1 MAEKILLTA
10 EELEWTIGRQVIFDH
25 ASFAFYEGERVAL
38 IGRNGCGKSTFL
50 RVLAGLDSPP
60 VGTIARARGLRTAL
74 LPQDF
79 ALDESLSISDNVRT
93 GLGWM
98 EDLLRRYENSTPGSA
113 LHDELEHLLNRHDAW
128 RPESRLETVMTQLRL
143 PPDSRPV
150 ATLSGGEKRRVSLAR
165 AIVSEPDLLLLDEPT
180 NHLDVRT
187 IEWIEEFLHSWR
199 GSCLL
204 VTHDRYFL
212 DRLATRIVE
221 LDQGKFYS
229 YTGSYADYLAARA
242 ARETAEDLQEAKRR
256 KFLRDE
262 IEWVRRSPKARLR
275 RNVGRLKHFE
285 AVAARQA
292 PVRTGEIELV
302 IPPAPRLG
310 NQTVILNDV
319 SHAYGDRRIL
329 DHFSFEFTPGCKL
342 GVVGPNGIGKTTLLQ
357 IITGRIAPTSG
368 EVKIAPTVRFNY
380 VDQSRLVLDPAKT
393 VAEEIGEGHSF
404 IQLGAEKISIWG
416 YLKRFLFEDE
426 RINTRIEY
434 LSGGEK
440 ARLTLAKILKQGGNF
455 LILDEPTNDLDLS
468 SLRLLEEALA
478 DFGGCLV
485 AVSHDRYFL
494 NRVCDSIL
502 AFEDDGTLFHT
513 PGDYDYNLAKRRE
526 RRMAATDSG
535 PSSATATARVPA
547 PAAPPRPDP
556 PRKKLTFREQREL
569 ETIEEE
575 IAAAEARTAEL
586 EGIFSRPDFFATH
599 GARTAELQAELA
611 AARTAVTALY
621 DRWEELEQKR
631 AALSR

>member
-1 MAEKILLTA
+1 MAEKILLSA
-10 EELEWTIGRQVIFDH
+10 EELEWTIGRQVIFNQ

-60 VGTIARARGLRTAL
+60 AGTIARARRGLRTAL

-79 ALDESLSISDNVRT
+79 SLDESLSISGNVRT
-93 GLGWM
+93 GLAWM
-98 EDLLRRYENSTPGSA
+98 EDLLRRYENSPPGSV

-128 RPESRLETVMTQLRL
+128 RPESRLEAAITQLHL

-150 ATLSGGEKRRVSLAR
+150 ATLSGGEKRRVALAR

-187 IEWIEEFLHSWR
+187 IEWIEDFLHSWR

-212 DRLATRIVE
+212 DRIATRIVE

-310 NQTVILNDV
+310 NQTVILKDI
-319 SHAYGDRRIL
+319 SHTYGDRQIL
-329 DHFSFEFTPGCKL
+329 DHFSFEFIPGCKL

-357 IITGRIAPTSG
+357 LITGRLTPSKG
-368 EVKIAPTVRFNY
+368 EVKIAPTVHFNY
-380 VDQSRLVLDPAKT
+380 IDQSRLALDPAKT

-404 IQLGAEKISIWG
+404 VQLGAEKISIWG

-468 SLRLLEEALA
+468 SLRLLEEALVNF
-478 DFGGCLV
+478 DGCLV
-485 AVSHDRYFL
+485 VVSHDRYFL

-502 AFEDDGTLFHT
+502 AFENDGTLFHT

-526 RRMAATDSG
+526 RHMAATDSQ
-535 PSSATATARVPA
+535 PT
-547 PAAPPRPDP
+547 PAASRTPTPTPTGQP
-556 PRKKLTFREQREL
+556 VPTRKKLTFREQREL
-569 ETIEEE
+569 ETIEDD

-586 EGIFSRPDFFATH
+586 EAIFSRPDFFATY
-599 GARTAELQAELA
+599 GTRTAELQAELA
-611 AARTAVTALY
+611 TARDAVAALY
-621 DRWEELEQKR
+621 DRWEELEQKKAESNR
-631 AALSR
+631 